1 MEVFRRLADLTVSL
15 MPDMGYLGQLEKTP
29 QNLWLM
35 IFSDEGDL
43 ALIS

>member
-1 MEVFRRLADLTVSL
+1 MEVFKRLADLIVSL
-15 MPDMGYLGQLEKTP
+15 MPDMGYLEQLEKTP

-35 IFSDEGDL
+35 ISSDEGDL